1 MRFKIEYFFAVVVLL
16 IMGAMACAQAP
27 PACVGD
33 QCSAASVEQA
43 KSAPQHS
50 VVCKR
55 TYATQF
61 GAKHPVLSAPVRIV
75 GKAAKGTKRVMVG
88 AAKVVGKAAK
98 VILPPY
104 PRLRR

>member
-16 IMGAMACAQAP
+16 IMGACALAQAP
-27 PACVGD
+27 EPCVGD
-33 QCSAASVEQA
+33 QCSVASAEAAVA
-43 KSAPQHS
+43 APVRS
-50 VVCKR
+50 IVVKR

-61 GAKHPVLSAPVRIV
+61 GAKRPVLSAPVRIV
-75 GKAAKGTKRVMVG
+75 GKAAKVTKRVVVG
-88 AAKVVGKAAK
+88 TARVVGKAAK